1 MGRKDTKTENN
12 VMEMKPESLRQ
23 VSGGKLTDATKL
35 GLIKLISDGKRNG
48 YSMDIVLEVFTRGF
62 PDNED
67 RREAVQFVK
76 DNWSWVTTERTAEV
90 QPR

>member
-1 MGRKDTKTENN
+1 MENN
-12 VMEMKPESLRQ
+12 VMEMELESLRQ
-23 VSGGKLTDATKL
+23 VSGGKLTDSAKL

-76 DNWSWVTTERTAEV
+76 DNWSWVTTEEMTAEV
-90 QPR
+90 QAR

>member
-1 MGRKDTKTENN
+1 M
-12 VMEMKPESLRQ
+12 
-23 VSGGKLTDATKL
+23 
-35 GLIKLISDGKRNG
+35 
-48 YSMDIVLEVFTRGF
+48 MDIVLEVFTRGF

-67 RREAVQFVK
+67 RREAVKFVK